1 VNELTPGW
9 KPVGVTEEGRRILLN
24 DLNPWEHTWHK
35 VSVAPITVAHP
46 SYSMQRHQVRVY
58 ELHNTERT
66 VRFAAGELSANV
78 WGFYVPE

>member
-9 KPVGVTEEGRRILLN
+9 KPVAVVEEGRRLSLH

-35 VSVAPITVAHP
+35 VNVESITVAHP
-46 SYSMQRHQVRVY
+46 SYSMQCHRVRVY
-58 ELHNTERT
+58 ELHDAERV